1 MKTKWFL
8 RILVC
13 VVLSSLSFT
22 SSAFGELIAYASWSY
37 GTNSKLWKI
46 DLDTGAITVLGE
58 GYPQTYVH
66 IGISP
71 ADNNLYGV
79 SSDPSGH
86 TWEIDTTTGVFTS
99 IWGPK
104 NIAAVAFAPDGTLYT
119 HGGARQ
125 KLSSYNL
132 DAQTGGA
139 FGNALPQ
146 TFPILA
152 GLAINSQGQAIAG
165 DNQKRLY
172 SVNLT
177 TGDFTSLGTVAGL
190 PFSLRGLDYD
200 DSDRLVAFFDTGL
213 YSINVNS
220 MSSTKLM
227 SLTAPT
233 GSSGGYQGQGI
244 AFANVPEPSTLI
256 LLVTA
261 LTTGVLFRRRKH

>member
-1 MKTKWFL
+1 MKTSWFL
-8 RILVC
+8 RIFVC
-13 VVLSSLSFT
+13 VLVSSLLFASRA
-22 SSAFGELIAYASWSY
+22 SAELIAYASWSY
-37 GTNSKLWKI
+37 TTNSKLWKI

-66 IGISP
+66 IGVSP
-71 ADNNLYGV
+71 VDSNLYGV
-79 SSDPSGH
+79 SSFTNGG
-86 TWEIDTTTGVFTS
+86 TWEIDPMTGVFS
-99 IWGPK
+99 SVWGPK
-104 NIAAVAFAPDGTLYT
+104 NIAAIAFAPDGTLYT

-125 KLSSYNL
+125 KLSSYDL

-152 GLAINSQGQAIAG
+152 GFAINSQGQAIAG

-177 TGDFTSLGTVAGL
+177 NGDFTSLGTVAGL

-213 YSINVNS
+213 YSINVS
-220 MSSTKLM
+220 GMSSTKLM

-233 GSSGGYQGQGI
+233 GGFQGQGI
-244 AFANVPEPSTLI
+244 AFVNVPEPSTMVLLI
-256 LLVTA
+256 AA
-261 LTTGVLFRRRKH
+261 LTTGVLLRRRK